1 MTNTENS
8 MLKSLQQKWLAVKL
22 ITRMDKPI
30 GTYLLLWPTYWALW
44 IASDGW
50 PSMHI
55 LLAFSFGVFIMRSA
69 GCVVNDFADREIDG
83 KVERTKNRP
92 LVNGMMTSEEA
103 ISLFGLLIGM
113 ALGLVLTLSWPTI
126 YLSVVAVFLAT
137 LYPFMKRHTH
147 FPQVFLGAAFSWGMI
162 MAFSEAQGHIPLVA
176 WLLFAANL
184 CWTVSYDT
192 MYAMVDRDDD
202 IKVGVKSTAIIF
214 GENDKRIIGFLQLM
228 TLALLWTVGDILAFG
243 WPYQLSLIVAAG
255 LFSYQQLL
263 IVNRDRNACFQA
275 FLHNHWVGLVVFVGI
290 SIEYL

>member
-1 MTNTENS
+1 MTNAENT
-8 MLKSLQQKWLAVKL
+8 MLKKIQQKWLAIKL

-50 PSMHI
+50 PSLP
-55 LLAFSFGVFIMRSA
+55 LLLVFSLGVFIMRSA
-69 GCVVNDFADREIDG
+69 GCVINDYADREIDG
-83 KVERTKNRP
+83 KVERTHNRP
-92 LVNGMMTSEEA
+92 LINGMMSSAEA
-103 ISLFGLLIGM
+103 INLFGLLIGM

-126 YLSVVAVFLAT
+126 YLSVGALLLAA
-137 LYPFMKRHTH
+137 LYPFMKRYTH

-162 MAFSEAQGHIPLVA
+162 MAFSEAQGEIPLVA
-176 WLLFAANL
+176 WLLFTANL
-184 CWTVSYDT
+184 CWTVAYDT
-192 MYAMVDRDDD
+192 IYAMVDRDDD
-202 IKVGVKSTAIIF
+202 IKIGVKSTAILF
-214 GENDKRIIGFLQLM
+214 AENDKRIIGFLQLM

-263 IVNRDRNACFQA
+263 IVNRDRKACFKA
-275 FLHNHWVGLVVFVGI
+275 FLQNHWVGLVVFVGL